1 MAKKSKQ
8 MNVQVI
14 WRWHLYAGLLLVPF
28 LLVLAITGGIYLFKW
43 DIEAAIYADYYEVE
57 ASGETLPPEEQV
69 EIAADEHGGEVVRY
83 RPGEDANRSAEV
95 GIVDEAGESLT
106 VFVNPYTGSILGT
119 LQDRDRVM
127 DRLADLHSELMAG
140 TTGDRIV
147 ELVACW
153 TIIMIVSGLYL
164 WFPRKK
170 NKVQGVI
177 VPRFRKGKRT
187 LIRDFHAVPAFWLSG
202 DDFLLVTGL
211 LWTGFWGNGVQQLV
225 TSTGA
230 GYPPS
235 IWVGSAPESEVIS
248 EDVADVSWAAENLPV
263 PESQYI
269 AGFEQVSITE
279 VTRVAK
285 QLDIHPTYDVF
296 YPSGQEGVFTLSVF
310 PHRAQDEATV
320 HIDQYNGAVLADYR
334 YDDYGTIGKAMA
346 LGITIHKG
354 LQFGFWNQIAGLLV
368 CVGWVVMI
376 ISGFWLWKRRK
387 PTTHSGAPRSI
398 RITEAR
404 GILTILLIFAV
415 IFPLVGLSL
424 VVVYLIDR
432 YIIRKSKTLRT
443 WLNVQEEEH
452 HA

>member
-202 DDFLLVTGL
+202 GMIFLLVTGL

-368 CVGWVVMI
+368 CVGW
-376 ISGFWLWKRRK
+376 
-387 PTTHSGAPRSI
+387 
-398 RITEAR
+398 
-404 GILTILLIFAV
+404 
-415 IFPLVGLSL
+415 
-424 VVVYLIDR
+424 
-432 YIIRKSKTLRT
+432 
-443 WLNVQEEEH
+443 
-452 HA
+452 